1 MGLLA
6 KVFLLA
12 IGATSADLLTSPL
25 IISAR
30 RQPSAGTHDDHISG
44 RPSCSLRTRLMGS
57 VTCREIEALADST
70 PADKRPSL
78 LTLLRSLT
86 ELVAD

>member
-1 MGLLA
+1 MG
-6 KVFLLA
+6 
-12 IGATSADLLTSPL
+12 
-25 IISAR
+25 
-30 RQPSAGTHDDHISG
+30 
-44 RPSCSLRTRLMGS
+44 C
-57 VTCREIEALADST
+57 VTYREIEALAVST

>member
-1 MGLLA
+1 
-6 KVFLLA
+6 
-12 IGATSADLLTSPL
+12 
-25 IISAR
+25 
-30 RQPSAGTHDDHISG
+30 
-44 RPSCSLRTRLMGS
+44 MGS

-86 ELVAD
+86 ELASD